1 MLTATV
7 LINMNKD
14 EILQYISYEES
25 VNEALQDVTIAQ
37 VDVIA
42 HLEHAI
48 SSIDVC
54 SSRQNKYMLRNFAL
68 AKFEASMKEKYL
80 LRSEK
85 VTNESEAITND

>member
-14 EILQYISYEES
+14 EMLQYISHEES

-42 HLEHAI
+42 HLEHVI
-48 SSIDVC
+48 NSIDVC
-54 SSRQNKYMLRNFAL
+54 NSRLNKYRLRTSAL
-68 AKFEASMKEKYL
+68 LKFEASMREKYCE
-80 LRSEK
+80 SEE
-85 VTNESEAITND
+85 VTNESEAITNG

>member
-1 MLTATV
+1 MLRANV

-14 EILQYISYEES
+14 EMLQYIIYEES

-54 SSRQNKYMLRNFAL
+54 NSRQNKYMLRTSAL
-68 AKFEASMKEKYL
+68 VKFEASMREKYGE
-80 LRSEK
+80 SKE
-85 VTNESEAITND
+85 VTNESEAITSD

>member
-1 MLTATV
+1 MLRANV

-14 EILQYISYEES
+14 EMLQYISHEES

-54 SSRQNKYMLRNFAL
+54 NSRQNKYMLRTSAL
-68 AKFEASMKEKYL
+68 VKFEASMREKYC
-80 LRSEK
+80 ENK
-85 VTNESEAITND
+85 EVTNESEAITSD